1 MEETALTFEQQK
13 KELLAKY
20 DASEVIFYSEVVQ
33 EATLYTDNEEIFY
46 SVLTKEDGSNG
57 Q

>member
-20 DASEVIFYSEVVQ
+20 DASEVVFYSEIVQ

-46 SVLTKEDGSNG
+46 SVLTREDGSNG
-57 Q
+57 